1 MAFKIGDKVSIKH
14 TTLSGEVNGAAL
26 DEVALVI
33 TYKVAYKDHD
43 GIDQE
48 RYFSDDQIIAE

>member
-1 MAFKIGDKVSIKH
+1 MAFKIGDKVSIKN
-14 TTLSGEVNGAAL
+14 TTLSGEVSGAAL

-43 GIDQE
+43 GLDQE
-48 RYFSDDQIIAE
+48 RYFSDDQILTD